1 MMTGNAGVGVVCGAV
16 SGAGARGRRPG
27 FSDTCPVERTETPA
41 PNEGEARFEQRY
53 DEHRVR
59 EFSSAGACRASI
71 CVR

>member
-1 MMTGNAGVGVVCGAV
+1 MTAAERLLRYVQFDTQSNE
-16 SGAGARGRRPG
+16 
-27 FSDTCPVERTETPA
+27 FSDTCPVERPETPA